1 MAKKF
6 KINRSFTYKAY
17 VVSVNENNEEV
28 RNFLYKS
35 ECHYYVEKHILDA
48 LNSGEYNCD
57 NCHYEIINVTTV
69 EDSKR
74 ENYLIET
81 ISVADG
87 KIYIKAPNEI

>member
-6 KINRSFTYKAY
+6 KISRSFTYKAY
-17 VVSVNENNEEV
+17 VVNSDENGSET
-28 RNFLYKS
+28 RKFLYKS

-48 LNSGEYNCD
+48 LNSGEYEQD
-57 NCHYEIINVTTV
+57 NCHYEIVNVTTV
-69 EDSKR
+69 EDSER

-81 ISVADG
+81 ITVADG